1 MKVITTLIGVSFVV
15 AVGVIGM
22 SPGNAYAKDKTAF
35 AEINGCTDPNIT
47 GTAFLVER
55 SSREGIK
62 QVDVAMVVR
71 GLKDGKH
78 AVHIHET
85 AACKPC
91 KAAKGH
97 HDPGPFSKTT
107 PDAPAFNHPFHM
119 GDLVN
124 IEVKDGLGVMH
135 TTTNRVT
142 LSDGRLSIFDK
153 NASAFIIH
161 TFEDKYCDRED
172 ELKKGCAG
180 GPRDACGI
188 IRGGP

>member
-35 AEINGCTDPNIT
+35 AEIKGCTDPNIT

-85 AACKPC
+85 ATCKPC

-97 HDPGPFSKTT
+97 HDPGPFS
-107 PDAPAFNHPFHM
+107 
-119 GDLVN
+119 
-124 IEVKDGLGVMH
+124 
-135 TTTNRVT
+135 
-142 LSDGRLSIFDK
+142 
-153 NASAFIIH
+153 
-161 TFEDKYCDRED
+161 
-172 ELKKGCAG
+172 
-180 GPRDACGI
+180 
-188 IRGGP
+188 